1 MHWFLDHSLWVHENK
16 QTKVKNIW
24 HINFR
29 WETNNSVEGVS
40 TDAPNEQES
49 IDLGDECPEWQKQ
62 WRFWWAVCGERE
74 VTLASGWLTGT
85 RRGIPEDPQGTFAVD
100 SWSWQA
106 WLQTCRRER
115 LEQANPWKTF
125 CVSSI
130 HQDLEHTRI
139 CCFSAL
145 ISVICFRHVAR
156 TDCVVVCLG
165 AWPGWMPCMCGFT
178 SIACLLSCTKTA
190 CHR

>member
-1 MHWFLDHSLWVHENK
+1 MHWFLDHSLWVDENK

-49 IDLGDECPEWQKQ
+49 IDLGEECQEWQKQ

-130 HQDLEHTRI
+130 HQDLEHTAHLLFQCTYIGYMFQTCSQNRL
-139 CCFSAL
+139 CC
-145 ISVICFRHVAR
+145 
-156 TDCVVVCLG
+156 
-165 AWPGWMPCMCGFT
+165 
-178 SIACLLSCTKTA
+178 CLLGSMTGLNA
-190 CHR
+190 MDVWFHFNRMFALLYENRMP